1 MSLRA
6 TFESGMDPLRLA
18 TTLSSRRYKT
28 SVFQSINRQILISSG
43 ARFVVDATEDSVIS
57 SVVGRVN
64 SPDSSSVA
72 KGCTQE
78 VANIPLPF
86 RLTLSSRAVTQFCF
100 PPAISRS
107 AVSFVAWI
115 RFAWP
120 LDSILDAVLTV
131 SPKLK
136 VNNGC

>member
-6 TFESGMDPLRLA
+6 TFDSGMDPLRLA
-18 TTLSSRRYKT
+18 TTLSSRRYRT
-28 SVFQSINRQILISSG
+28 SVFQSIKRLTFQLWSSSFVGG
-43 ARFVVDATEDSVIS
+43 AAVSASS
-57 SVVGRVN
+57 SVLERVN
-64 SPDSSSVA
+64 SPESSSVA
-72 KGCTQE
+72 KGCTQKVE
-78 VANIPLPF
+78 NIPLPL

-136 VNNGC
+136 ANNGC